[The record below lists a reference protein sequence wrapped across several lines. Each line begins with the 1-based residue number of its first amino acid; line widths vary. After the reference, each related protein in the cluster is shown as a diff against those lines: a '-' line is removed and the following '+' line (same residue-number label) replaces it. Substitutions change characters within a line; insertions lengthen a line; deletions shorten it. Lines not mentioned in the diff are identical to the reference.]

1 MVTCLFLFTMN
12 SSMFYFC
19 ISKVPSWFLFF
30 AVASISNLAINFS
43 EFYNFFITTIALP
56 FSAGSMMILVSLCR
70 VLIVVLF
77 LSCDVWEF
85 FSSTCLTLHLKLSV
99 WVLENLK
106 AASSI
111 VAMMVVINLRYFFST
126 ASPLVLKWHLL
137 MLTTVFTGWWW
148 TMLYLLPWTFQM

>member
-43 EFYNFFITTIALP
+43 EFYNIFITTIALP

>member
-43 EFYNFFITTIALP
+43 EFYNIFIITIALP